1 MKVVIALGGNAILP
15 QGAPFHVVTQFK
27 TTKESLYKILPIIE
41 KANGCVITH
50 GNGPQVGVA
59 FLRNY
64 YARKELPMYPL
75 DVLDAE
81 TQGWMGYMI
90 SHLLHEIFY
99 EKKIN
104 RRISVIITQVIVDEK
119 DPEFKNPT
127 KPIGPFFT
135 HKEAEEMKGLF
146 DYPIKKDVNRGYRIT
161 VPSPKPVD
169 IIEKDIIKKLV
180 EDGEIVI
187 AGGGGG
193 IPLIKKGNKLK
204 AVYGI
209 IDKDLC
215 SAKIASFINADY
227 LLILTSVDKVYLNY
241 GQDNQTPISM
251 MKMDEAIKYLN
262 EGHFPKGSMGPK
274 IEAAIEFLKNGGK
287 EVIITS
293 LEKAKEAIEGKE
305 GTKIIRE

>member
-15 QGAPFHVVTQFK
+15 QGASFHVVTQFK

-41 KANGCVITH
+41 KSTGCVITH

-64 YARKELPMYPL
+64 YARKEIPMYPL

-99 EKKIN
+99 EKRIK
-104 RRISVIITQVIVDEK
+104 RKISVIITQVIVDEK

-180 EDGEIVI
+180 EDGNIVI

-227 LLILTSVDKVYLNY
+227 FIILTSVDKVYLNY
-241 GQDNQTPISM
+241 GQENQTPISV
-251 MKMDEAIKYLN
+251 MKIDEAIRYLN
-262 EGHFPKGSMGPK
+262 DGQFPKGSMGPK

-293 LEKAKEAIEGKE
+293 LEKVKEAIEGKE
-305 GTKIIRE
+305 GTRIVKE

>member
-1 MKVVIALGGNAILP
+1 MKIVIALGGNAILP
-15 QGAPFHVVTQFK
+15 KGASFHVLTQFK
-27 TTKESLYKILPIIE
+27 TTKESLYKVLPIIE
-41 KANGCVITH
+41 KSKGCVITH

-64 YARKELPMYPL
+64 YARKEIPMYPL
-75 DVLDAE
+75 DILDAE

-90 SHLLHEIFY
+90 SHLLNEIFY
-99 EKKIN
+99 EKKID
-104 RRISVIITQVIVDEK
+104 RKVSVIITQVLVDEK
-119 DPEFKNPT
+119 DPEFKEPT

-135 HKEAEEMKGLF
+135 YKEAEEMKGLF
-146 DYPIKKDVNRGYRIT
+146 PYPIKKDVNRGYRIT
-161 VPSPKPVD
+161 VPSPKPID
-169 IIEKDIIKKLV
+169 IIEKDIIKTLV
-180 EDGEIVI
+180 EEGNVVI

-193 IPLIKKGNKLK
+193 IPLFKKGNKLK

-215 SAKIASFINADY
+215 SAKIASLINADY
-227 LLILTSVDKVYLNY
+227 FLILTDVDKVYLNY
-241 GQDNQTPISM
+241 GTENQKPIDVL
-251 MKMDEAIKYLN
+251 KIDEAINYLK

-293 LEKAKEAIEGKE
+293 LDKSKEAIEGKG
-305 GTKIIRE
+305 GTRIVKD

>member
-15 QGAPFHVVTQFK
+15 KGAPFHVVTQFK

-41 KANGCVITH
+41 KASGCVITH

-64 YARKELPMYPL
+64 YARKEVPMYPL

-90 SHLLHEIFY
+90 SHLLNEIFY

-104 RRISVIITQVIVDEK
+104 RKISVIITQVIVDEK

-161 VPSPKPVD
+161 VPSPKPLD

-204 AVYGI
+204 TVYGI

-227 LLILTSVDKVYLNY
+227 FLILTSVDKVYLNY
-241 GQDNQTPISM
+241 GQDNQTPIST
-251 MKMDEAIKYLN
+251 MKIDEAIKYLN

-305 GTKIIRE
+305 GTKIVRE

>member
-1 MKVVIALGGNAILP
+1 MRVVIALGGNAILP
-15 QGAPFHVVTQFK
+15 QGVSFHVVTQFK
-27 TTKESLYKILPIIE
+27 TTKESLYKILPVIE
-41 KANGCVITH
+41 KSSGCVITH
-50 GNGPQVGVA
+50 GNGPQVGVS

-64 YARKELPMYPL
+64 YARKEIPMYPL

-99 EKKIN
+99 EKNIN
-104 RRISVIITQVIVDEK
+104 RKISVVITQVIVDEK

-180 EDGEIVI
+180 EDGNIVI

-193 IPLIKKGNKLK
+193 IPLIRKGNKLK

-227 LLILTSVDKVYLNY
+227 LIILTSVDKVYLNY
-241 GQDNQTPISM
+241 GQENQTPLSM
-251 MKMDEAIKYLN
+251 MKINEAIRYLN

-305 GTKIIRE
+305 GTRIIKE

>member
-1 MKVVIALGGNAILP
+1 MKIVIALGGNAILP
-15 QGAPFHVVTQFK
+15 KGATFHVVTQFK
-27 TTKESLYKILPIIE
+27 TLKNSLYQILPVIE
-41 KANGCVITH
+41 KADGVVITH

-64 YARKELPMYPL
+64 YARKEIPMYPL
-75 DVLDAE
+75 DILGAE

-99 EKKIN
+99 EKKID
-104 RRISVIITQVIVDEK
+104 RDITVMITQILVNEK

-135 HKEAEEMKGLF
+135 YTEAEEMKGLF
-146 DYPIKKDVNRGYRIT
+146 DYPIKKDADRGYRIT
-161 VPSPKPVD
+161 VPSPRPID
-169 IIEKDIIKKLV
+169 IIEKKLIKSLV
-180 EDGEIVI
+180 ENGNVVI

-193 IPLIKKGNKLK
+193 IPLVRKKNKLK
-204 AVYGI
+204 AVYGV

-215 SAKIASFINADY
+215 SAKIASIIDADY
-227 LLILTSVDKVYLNY
+227 LLIVTSVDRVYLNY
-241 GQDNQTPISM
+241 GREDETPIE
-251 MKMDEAIKYLN
+251 KMNLRDAIKYMN

-274 IEAAIEFLKNGGK
+274 IESAIEFLRNGGK

-293 LEKAKEAIEGKE
+293 LDKVKESVDGNN
-305 GTKIIRE
+305 GTRIVKD

>member
-1 MKVVIALGGNAILP
+1 MRVVIALGGNAILP
-15 QGAPFHVVTQFK
+15 KGASFHVLTQFK
-27 TTKESLYKILPIIE
+27 TTKNSLQHILPIIE
-41 KANGCVITH
+41 KAEGVVITH

-64 YARKELPMYPL
+64 YARKEIPMYPL
-75 DVLDAE
+75 DVLGAE

-90 SHLLHEIFY
+90 SHLLHEVFY
-99 EKKIN
+99 EKNIK
-104 RRISVIITQVIVDEK
+104 REISVVITQVLVDEK

-135 HKEAEEMKGLF
+135 HKEAEEMRGIF
-146 DYPIKKDVNRGYRIT
+146 DYPIKRDADRGYRIT

-169 IIEKDIIKKLV
+169 IIEKETIRELV
-180 EDGEIVI
+180 DRGNVVI

-193 IPLIKKGNKLK
+193 IPLVRKKNKLK
-204 AVYGI
+204 AVYGV

-215 SAKIASFINADY
+215 SAKIASIIGADY
-227 LLILTSVDKVYLNY
+227 FLILTSVDKVYLNY
-241 GQDNQTPISM
+241 GKENQEPIDVM
-251 MKMDEAIKYLN
+251 RIEDAIRYSN
-262 EGHFPKGSMGPK
+262 QGHFPEGSMGPK

-293 LEKAKEAIEGKE
+293 LDKAKDAIEGKG
-305 GTKIIRE
+305 GTRIIRE